1 MATKKVNI
9 DIIAK
14 DKSKQALNRVQGNLS
29 GLKRSVFNLRNAFIT
44 LGAGAV
50 IKSIVNTGKEI
61 ENLQVRLKF
70 LFGTAEEGAKAF
82 DEMAKFASKVPF
94 SLAEI
99 QQGAGVL
106 AVVSKDANELKKV
119 MELTGNVAAVT
130 GLDFKTTAEQIQR
143 SLSAGIGAADL
154 FRDRGVKSMLGFKA
168 GAKVSIEETAE
179 AFDRV
184 FGSGGQFDGAT
195 DELAQTFEG
204 TLSMIGD
211 KIFNFKR
218 TILEAGFFPE
228 LKKQFEELD
237 NFLANESEA
246 LDEIAKTIGESLAK
260 AMRTLADVVIIVKDN
275 FELLKI
281 AAGAFIAFKLTGVI
295 IAITGALVGMY
306 RQLVGITALSGPRGL
321 ALIVASMVAME
332 LATRNFKK
340 EVIDARKELKKLTLS
355 ELIKK
360 SGELELQILKLNQA
374 QEELKLKMEKVSEGA
389 GKMDGHF
396 DFLNDTLAQV
406 PENLQLLANEYDDNT
421 RTINNLNHE
430 LAILNNMLT
439 MGEGKT
445 GRLIEVYGALD
456 NDLKDF
462 IKTSKK
468 VTEEVVKL
476 IEVNGVL
483 DGDFRSLHPTLTAT
497 KEALDSLRD
506 AYFGVSDAANN
517 VSITTGN
524 ARPDEQFGMSK
535 HDKKALEDKKA
546 HEEEINRILEEN
558 RIKGVQIFHEMEAEK
573 ERINNET
580 KIKEINDAIAHAKKL
595 EEIQKN
601 NFHKMLDEAQANES
615 AKRKMKEEAS
625 KHIITDAR
633 STIEILAGMN
643 EKAFRVF
650 KAIQIAEATINAFKA
665 ASTAFKA
672 YAGIFPANIG
682 VAAMALAKG
691 MAMVAKIQATSYS
704 GRQQGGMVKQ
714 GQPYMVGEAGKE
726 MFVPSQNGKIVPNHD
741 LQQGV
746 NVNFNI
752 NTVDARG
759 FNELLVNSRGVIVNM
774 INNAVN
780 EKGRQA
786 II

>member
-14 DKSKQALNRVQGNLS
+14 DKSKQALNKVRGNLDS
-29 GLKRSVFNLRNAFIT
+29 VKKSVFNLRNAFIG

-50 IKSIVNTGKEI
+50 IKSIITTGKEI

-195 DELAQTFEG
+195 TELAQTFEG

-228 LKKQFEELD
+228 LKKQFSELD
-237 NFLANESEA
+237 QFLANESEL
-246 LDEIAKTIGESLAK
+246 LDEIATTIGKSLAQALKTI
-260 AMRTLADVVIIVKDN
+260 ADVIIVVKDN
-275 FELLKI
+275 FELFKI
-281 AAGAFIAFKLTGVI
+281 AVGAFIAYKLTGVI
-295 IAITGALVGMY
+295 YALVAAMKLLY
-306 RQLVGITALSGPRGL
+306 RQLVGVTALSGPKGL
-321 ALIVASMVAME
+321 GLIVASFVAME
-332 LATRNFKK
+332 LATRSFKE
-340 EVIDARKELKKLTLS
+340 EVKDAHEELKKLTLS
-355 ELIKK
+355 ELTKK
-360 SGELELQILKLNQA
+360 AIELELQILKLNQA
-374 QEELKLKMEKVSEGA
+374 QEALKEKMQEVSEGSE
-389 GKMDGHF
+389 KMDGHF
-396 DFLNDTLAQV
+396 DFLNDTLAQI
-406 PENLQLLANEYDDNT
+406 PENLQLLATEYDENT
-421 RTINNLNHE
+421 KNINNLNAE

-439 MGEGKT
+439 MGESKT

-462 IKTSKK
+462 IKTSKE

-497 KEALDSLRD
+497 KEHLNDLRN
-506 AYFGVSDAANN
+506 AYLGVGEASKT
-517 VSITTGN
+517 VSTGPT
-524 ARPDEQFGMSK
+524 RPDGQVGMSK

-546 HEEEINRILEEN
+546 HEEEINKILEEN
-558 RIKGVQIFHEMEAEK
+558 RIKGIEIFYKMEEEK
-573 ERINNET
+573 EKLRQLEIKAEQDKEN
-580 KIKEINDAIAHAKKL
+580 KILELKK
-595 EEIQKN
+595 
-601 NFHKMLDEAQANES
+601 QAN
-615 AKRKMKEEAS
+615 KQ
-625 KHIITDAR
+625 ITDDTR
-633 STIEILAGMN
+633 DTLKTLSGMN
-643 EKAFRVF
+643 KTAFEAYKRF
-650 KAIQIAEATINAFKA
+650 QIAEATINAIKA
-665 ASTAFKA
+665 ASNAFKQFPVPYNFIA
-672 YAGIFPANIG
+672 AGT
-682 VAAMALAKG
+682 ALAKG
-691 MAMVAKIQATSYS
+691 MALVAQIQSTSYA
-704 GRQQGGMVKQ
+704 GRQQGGMVKE

-726 MFVPSQNGKIVPNHD
+726 LFVPNQSGKIVPNHE
-741 LQQGV
+741 LGQPV

-759 FNELLVNSRGVIVNM
+759 FNELLSNSRGVIVNM
-774 INNAVN
+774 INSAVN
-780 EKGRQA
+780 ETGRKA
-786 II
+786 LV